1 MHNSPFLS
9 VIGVSHH
16 SCPLE
21 VREKFA
27 FSCSV
32 TTGEDEDAHRDAIWL
47 STCNR
52 TEMYSALSESAAAE
66 TTFAKTLDIPVELA
80 VRYTYRLEDDQACEH
95 LFRVARGL
103 ESLVLGEDEIL
114 DQVRRALT
122 DAQDRGSTHPVLTRV
137 FQDALNAGKRVRSE
151 TEINRFPASVSTA
164 AASIVRELC
173 GNQDL
178 KTVSVLVIGAGE
190 MGNAVLRCL
199 KGMRAQHLAIANRT
213 RWRAE
218 EIARETG
225 AEVMEWPVRP
235 EALARYHAVIACTG
249 APEYI
254 LPKRTIETMAQH
266 LQPDAYTLLVD
277 IAVPRDIDPDA
288 SSVPGV
294 RLYNI
299 DNVQDIVDDSVS
311 RRIKYVEP
319 AEQIIREQVDGFSK
333 WMAARNVS
341 DSIRLMR
348 ERADLI
354 RLDELDWVMPKLS
367 PSYHGRE
374 GCGRSVLRE
383 AGQQTATRPH
393 LAPA

>member
-1 MHNSPFLS
+1 
-9 VIGVSHH
+9 
-16 SCPLE
+16 
-21 VREKFA
+21 
-27 FSCSV
+27 
-32 TTGEDEDAHRDAIWL
+32 
-47 STCNR
+47 
-52 TEMYSALSESAAAE
+52 MYSVLSESGGAE
-66 TTFAKTLDIPVELA
+66 TTFARTLDIPVELA
-80 VRYTYRLEDDQACEH
+80 ARYTYRLEDDQACEH
-95 LFRVARGL
+95 LVRVASGL

-122 DAQDRGSTHPVLTRV
+122 NAQDSGSTDPVLARV
-137 FQDALNAGKRVRSE
+137 FQDALNTGKRVRSE

-173 GNQDL
+173 GKGTL
-178 KTVSVLVIGAGE
+178 KTISVLVIGAGE

-199 KGMRAQHLAIANRT
+199 KGMRAQHLSVANRT
-213 RWRAE
+213 HWRAE

-235 EALARYHAVIACTG
+235 EVLARYHAVITCTG

-254 LPKRTIETMAQH
+254 LSKRTIETMAQH
-266 LQPDAYTLLVD
+266 LQPGESTHIVD

-288 SSVPGV
+288 SSVPGI

-333 WMAARNVS
+333 WMAARKVS

-348 ERADLI
+348 ERADLL
-354 RLDELDWVMPKLS
+354 RLEELDWAMPKLS
-367 PSYHGRE
+367 RLTLEERYVVE
-374 GCGRSVLRE
+374 QFSVRLVNKLLHAPTLRLRE
-383 AGQQTATRPH
+383 VATGTHDDPEVIEALVRSIFD
-393 LAPA
+393 LQIGLDTDQSNRTLDTD